1 MRSQEILD
9 LKFYS
14 NDFESEMTVSDFLR
28 ELFLILLLE
37 RESFNSKRP
46 FGNSGWDGDLIK
58 CFIQNGLCLGSID
71 SDGYIDNYDNDG
83 FVLRLAF
90 LLGEIFI

>member
-37 RESFNSKRP
+37 RESFNS
-46 FGNSGWDGDLIK
+46 SGWDGDLIK